1 LQGIVALKSRFYINM
16 SKNLV
21 NFSIMVSLFLVLS
34 PVLENLDT
42 GGKTLV
48 IAVPVIGI
56 FPSLMH
62 FCALNQSILLQSV
75 S

>member
-1 LQGIVALKSRFYINM
+1 
-16 SKNLV
+16 V